1 MFYKHIPFSVN
12 LLQNNDALL
21 NGYHQKMSEGLKH
34 LASPPSVISQLH
46 YAFCLIIIGLINR
59 DGFNNIKIIG
69 ITNCMLSQ
77 ATRDLYH
84 FIYQYENV
92 PFV

>member
-1 MFYKHIPFSVN
+1 MFCKHTPFSVK
-12 LLQNNDALL
+12 LLRNSNAVV

-46 YAFCLIIIGLINR
+46 YAFYLIIIDLITR

-69 ITNCMLSQ
+69 ITNCMRSQ
-77 ATRDLYH
+77 RTRDLCH
-84 FIYQYENV
+84 FLHQYENG